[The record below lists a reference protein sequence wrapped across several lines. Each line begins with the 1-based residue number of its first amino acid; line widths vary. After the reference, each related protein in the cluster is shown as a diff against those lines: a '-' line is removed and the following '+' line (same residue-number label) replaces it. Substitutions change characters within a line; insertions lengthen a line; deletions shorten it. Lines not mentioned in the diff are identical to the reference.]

1 MYLAHDNYCPIV
13 ERRQVVAKTV
23 ANKTVK
29 IVVATHKEYS
39 MPSDDLYFPLQVG
52 AALSKKDFGYAK
64 DNTGKN
70 ISEKNPNYC
79 ELTGLYWAWKN
90 LDADYIG
97 LVHYRRHF
105 RLQKSHSRKPADRL
119 KAVVAKSE
127 VKNLL
132 ETSDIILP
140 KQRNY
145 FIENLY
151 DHYAHTMHIEPLD
164 IVGEIIAE
172 KYSEYSA
179 EFEKIHARKKAHM
192 FNMFIMKRNILDSYC
207 EWLFGI
213 LSELEKHIDM
223 KDYDAFHARF
233 YGRISELLLDVY
245 INTNHLSYT
254 EVPIID
260 IEPVNW
266 LKKGSSF
273 LLAKFAGRKYEKSF

>member
-1 MYLAHDNYCPIV
+1 MYLVHNYYGSYL
-13 ERRQVVAKTV
+13 EGRQVVAKTV

-39 MPSDDLYFPLQVG
+39 TPSDDLYFPLQVG

-70 ISEKNPNYC
+70 ISKKNPNYC

-97 LVHYRRHF
+97 LVHYRRYF
-105 RLQKSHSRKPADRL
+105 CLRKSRSRKPTDRL
-119 KAVVAKSE
+119 KAVAKSE
-127 VKNLL
+127 VKKLL
-132 ETSDIILP
+132 KTSDIILP

-164 IVGEIIAE
+164 TVGEIISE
-172 KYSEYSA
+172 KFPEYSA
-179 EFEKIHARKKAHM
+179 EFKKLHNRKKAHM
-192 FNMFIMKRNILDSYC
+192 FNMFIMKRDILDSYC
-207 EWLFGI
+207 TWLFSI
-213 LSELEKHIDM
+213 LSELEKRIDA
-223 KDYDAFHARF
+223 KGYDAFHARF

-245 INTNHLSYT
+245 INTNHLEYV

-266 LKKGSSF
+266 VKKGGSF